1 MPVQPRPLVVFATA
15 IVMVTMTVAAAAAT
29 PPPTPSFPA
38 TIDNYAKK
46 PAYTCDPTVKPGTK
60 ALAELLKSTYGY
72 VYSGLTRGCSSG
84 TTNKSFHKMG
94 MAFDWGVN
102 VYDTAKRNAADEV
115 IAWLLATDEHGNKH
129 ALARR
134 LGITQ
139 IIWNDRIWNSSVR
152 QWRPYNAVKNC
163 GSYTDRCR
171 HRNHIHFSLSA
182 DGAHQRTSW
191 WTVAHQH
198 TGWWNA
204 GQVPECVGPER
215 CNRIG
220 FVDDGGSWAL
230 IDKVESASNHVD
242 FYYGNPGD
250 IPFLGDWDCD
260 GIDTPGLYRQSDGLV
275 YLRNSNTQGVAD
287 LKFFFGD
294 PGDMPI
300 VGDFDGDG
308 CDTVSIYRPSQHR
321 FYIINHLAEDGSG
334 LGAADYFFSF
344 GNSGDIPFFGDWNC
358 DGIDTPGLYRQS
370 AGHVYLRNSNTEGG
384 ADLDFFF
391 GNPGDIPVAGDWN
404 GDGCDTL
411 SMYRPSDGNWYLK
424 HNNTTGAANHSIHFH
439 SGVGDTHPVAGAFD
453 TSSGG

>member
-1 MPVQPRPLVVFATA
+1 MPVRTRALGVFAAA
-15 IVMVTMTVAAAAAT
+15 IVMVMMTVAAAAAA

-46 PAYTCDPTVKPGTK
+46 PAYTCDRTVKPGTK
-60 ALAELLKSTYGY
+60 AFAELLKSTYGY

-102 VYDTAKRNAADEV
+102 VYDKAKRDAANEV

-152 QWRPYNAVKNC
+152 EWRHYDAVKNC

-171 HRNHIHFSLSA
+171 HRTHIHFSLSA

-204 GQVPECVGPER
+204 GQVPECAGPQR

-220 FVDDGGSWAL
+220 FVDDGGKWAL
-230 IDKVESASNHVD
+230 IDKVESATNHVD

-334 LGAADYFFSF
+334 LGAAD
-344 GNSGDIPFFGDWNC
+344 
-358 DGIDTPGLYRQS
+358 
-370 AGHVYLRNSNTEGG
+370 
-384 ADLDFFF
+384 
-391 GNPGDIPVAGDWN
+391 
-404 GDGCDTL
+404 
-411 SMYRPSDGNWYLK
+411 
-424 HNNTTGAANHSIHFH
+424 
-439 SGVGDTHPVAGAFD
+439 
-453 TSSGG
+453 